1 LSRRR
6 ALARPLASAA
16 AGFLAGA
23 ALWFGAAEPYH
34 RTLAA
39 PAQALIRIFESPGV
53 TRLRAENR
61 EVIVDREDFPPS
73 SPRPGIPAQDLD
85 FNVAI
90 LTALF
95 ATARRPFADRSLR
108 KVGFALALL
117 WATHVVALI
126 FAVESLYATELGPWS
141 AAHYG
146 ALARNFWAT
155 GHHFYRIAGMFAIPF
170 ALWWALAR
178 EMPGFATP
186 AARRRGA

>member
-1 LSRRR
+1 MSRRK
-6 ALARPLASAA
+6 LVRPLASAA

-34 RTLAA
+34 RTLAT
-39 PAQALIRIFESPGV
+39 PAQALIRAFESPSV
-53 TRLRAENR
+53 TRLRAEKL

-95 ATARRPFADRSLR
+95 ATARHPFSDRSLR
-108 KVGFALALL
+108 RLGAALALL
-117 WATHVVALI
+117 WASHVAALV
-126 FAVESLYATELGPWS
+126 FSVESLYATELGPWS
-141 AAHYG
+141 VAHYG
-146 ALARNFWAT
+146 VLARNLWAT

-170 ALWWALAR
+170 VLWWALGR
-178 EMPGFATP
+178 EISGSAS
-186 AARRRGA
+186 RRPRS